1 MSYEIE
7 KINYSN
13 KEVFYKKL
21 LEEFKNYT
29 GNYWFT
35 NLSQCATLIFDQ
47 LPQIN
52 WVGFYLTVDQTL
64 VLGPYVGKPACTL
77 IHFGRGVCGT
87 SAAEKKAIIVPN
99 VDEFAGHIACDS
111 ASRSEVVIP
120 LIQSGQVIGV
130 LDVDSPELS
139 RFDKD
144 DEQGLSRIVD
154 YLMSQTEFPISHPCR
169 KNQTQLK

>member
-7 KINYSN
+7 KIDYKN
-13 KEVFYKKL
+13 KEIFYKKL

-35 NLSQCATLIFDQ
+35 NLSQCAGLIFDQ
-47 LPQIN
+47 LPRIN

-64 VLGPYVGKPACTL
+64 MLGPYMGKPACIL

-87 SAAEKKAIIVPN
+87 SAAEKKSILVDN

-120 LIQSGQVIGV
+120 LIRDGQVIGV

-144 DEQGLSRIVD
+144 DEQGLSQIID

-169 KNQTQLK
+169 QIKPHQK